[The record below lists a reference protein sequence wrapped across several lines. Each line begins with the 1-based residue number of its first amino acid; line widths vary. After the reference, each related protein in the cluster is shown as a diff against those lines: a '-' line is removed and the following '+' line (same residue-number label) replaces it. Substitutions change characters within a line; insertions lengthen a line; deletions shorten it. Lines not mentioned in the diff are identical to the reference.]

1 MSKCEL
7 CGEEADSTTKVK
19 IEGAKM
25 KVCGSCEE
33 IGETIETKKKT
44 KSKKKERSRKRNN
57 ETLAND
63 YGEKIKQARESREL
77 SIKELADQLNEK
89 NSVLKKVEREEL
101 KPDKSL
107 AQKISGE
114 LDIEIY
120 VNPEVNEYEDTSS
133 DSRKATLGDVADVKK

>member
-7 CGEEADSTTKVK
+7 CGEETDSTTKVK

-25 KVCGSCEE
+25 KVCSSCEE
-33 IGETIETKKKT
+33 MGETIETKKKT
-44 KSKKKERSRKRNN
+44 KKKKKSSRKRST

-63 YGEKIKQARESREL
+63 YGEKIKQAREDREL
-77 SIKELADQLNEK
+77 SIKELSDQLNEK
-89 NSVLKKVEREEL
+89 NSVLKKVEREDL

-107 AQKISGE
+107 AQKISKE
-114 LDIEIY
+114 LDIDLY
-120 VNPEVNEYEDTSS
+120 VNPEVNEYEDTDT